1 MDPNKLQDQH
11 MVIEHLKKHP
21 DEVSCVDDDENSL
34 LQIYSAE
41 RFKDL
46 QDFLLETFP
55 EIVHS
60 QNFEGRNALFD
71 AVDSANPYLVRRI
84 LEISPDA
91 LWTENDNGET
101 PFEYDMQYNINNGIF
116 EAILPFVRVEDVG
129 LPELWKL
136 TKNSLA
142 SYKKAVLMLETFPEL
157 FDYREHGEYS
167 ILAVVARS
175 CFSYAQPF
183 IKYICSKRP
192 DLLLE
197 PDVDGMLPSHV
208 ALTYDALD
216 LMHTYA
222 PECLTAKDND
232 GNAPFHYTKIFTR
245 QTSLDNLL
253 KARPDILTIPDKN
266 GLTLPM
272 ILVMTNSVPGSVLN
286 RVVKNYKE
294 CVPLEDTK
302 GNTLLHYAAEC
313 KRVGW
318 GALCGIVAR
327 EFPELVLKKNTTGLT
342 ALDIAL
348 ENSGDVSS
356 RTEKETFFAACA
368 EVCDLPDDIWNAFTF
383 TSRSI
388 EKSFGSI
395 LKRSE
400 VSAAK
405 AFGLLSS
412 KYQHRIHTVL
422 KCSKSLPRDIVVKII
437 VKVTQT

>member
-1 MDPNKLQDQH
+1 MDPNRLQDQY

-34 LQIYSAE
+34 LQVYSAE

-46 QDFLLETFP
+46 QDFLLDTFP

-60 QNFEGRNALFD
+60 QNSEGRNALFD
-71 AVDSANPYLVRRI
+71 AVDSANTYLVRRI
-84 LEISPDA
+84 LEISPEA
-91 LWTENDNGET
+91 LWEENDNGET

-116 EAILPFVRVEDVG
+116 EAFLPFVCVEDVG
-129 LPELWKL
+129 ISELWKL

-157 FDYREHGEYS
+157 FDYREHGEFS

-175 CFSYAQPF
+175 CFCYAQPF

-197 PDVDGMLPSHV
+197 PDSDGMLPSHV
-208 ALTYDALD
+208 ALTYDTLD
-216 LMHTYA
+216 LMRTYA

-232 GNAPFHYTKIFTR
+232 GNVPFHYTKIFTR
-245 QTSLDNLL
+245 QTSLDNLIR
-253 KARPDILTIPDKN
+253 AGPDILSIPDKN

-272 ILVMTNSVPGSVLN
+272 ILVMTNSVPGGVLG
-286 RVVKNYKE
+286 RILKNHKE
-294 CVPLEDTK
+294 CIPLEDTK

-318 GALCGIVAR
+318 GTLCGNVAR
-327 EFPELVLKKNTTGLT
+327 EFPELVLKKNTAGLT

-348 ENSGDVSS
+348 ENAGDVST
-356 RTEKETFFAACA
+356 RTEKEAFFAACA
-368 EVCDLPDDIWNAFTF
+368 EVCDLPDNIWDAFSTA
-383 TSRSI
+383 SRSI
-388 EKSFGSI
+388 EKSFGAI

-400 VSAAK
+400 ESAAK
-405 AFGLLSS
+405 AFGLLPV
-412 KYQHRIHTVL
+412 KYRHRIHTIL
-422 KCSKSLPRDIVVKII
+422 KCSNSLPRDVVLKL
-437 VKVTQT
+437 VVYVTKT

>member
-1 MDPNKLQDQH
+1 MDPNRLQDQH
-11 MVIEHLKKHP
+11 MVIEHLRNHP

-46 QDFLLETFP
+46 QDFLLDTFP

-84 LEISPDA
+84 LEISPEA
-91 LWTENDNGET
+91 LWSENDNGET

-116 EAILPFVRVEDVG
+116 EVILPFVRVEDVG
-129 LPELWKL
+129 LSELWKL

-197 PDVDGMLPSHV
+197 TDIDGMLPSHV

-272 ILVMTNSVPGSVLN
+272 ILVMTNSVPDSVLN

-294 CVPLEDTK
+294 CIPLEDTK

-318 GALCGIVAR
+318 GTLCGNVAR

-348 ENSGDVSS
+348 ENSGDVST

-368 EVCDLPDDIWNAFTF
+368 EVCDLPYNIWDAFSI

-400 VSAAK
+400 ASAAK
-405 AFGLLSS
+405 AFSMLSA
-412 KYQHRIHTVL
+412 KYRHRIHTVL
-422 KCSKSLPRDIVVKII
+422 QCSKYLPRDVVVKII
-437 VKVTQT
+437 TKVTAV